1 MRNNSP
7 RESPLVKPTRQ
18 QGDEAEEQACR
29 HLQHQGLQLIERN
42 YRCRQGEIDLIM
54 RDRESTV
61 FVEVRYR
68 SNPNFGG
75 GAESV
80 NQRKQSK
87 VIAAAS
93 HYLQQHPALAQR
105 PARFDVIAINPASL
119 EWIRDAF
126 QTA

>member
-1 MRNNSP
+1 MTPASTK
-7 RESPLVKPTRQ
+7 ERQ
-18 QGDEAEEQACR
+18 QQGQAAEAEACR
-29 HLQHQGLQLIERN
+29 HLQQQGLELIERN

-54 RDRESTV
+54 RDGKSTV

-75 GAESV
+75 AAASV
-80 NQRKQSK
+80 DPRKQGK
-87 VIAAAS
+87 LIATAS
-93 HYLQQHPALAQR
+93 HYLQQHHALAQQ
-105 PARFDVIAINPASL
+105 PARFDVIAIAPGTL

>member
-1 MRNNSP
+1 MTTA
-7 RESPLVKPTRQ
+7 LTKGQ
-18 QGDEAEEQACR
+18 EAEEHACR
-29 HLQHQGLQLIERN
+29 YLQQQGLQLIERN

-54 RDRESTV
+54 RDKQGTV

-80 NQRKQSK
+80 DQRKQHK
-87 VIAAAS
+87 LIAAAA
-93 HYLQQHPALAQR
+93 HYLQQHHTLAQQ
-105 PARFDVIAINPASL
+105 PARFDVIAIAPGAL

-126 QTA
+126 QTG

>member
-1 MRNNSP
+1 MTPASTK
-7 RESPLVKPTRQ
+7 ERQ
-18 QGDEAEEQACR
+18 QQGLAAEAEACR
-29 HLQHQGLQLIERN
+29 HLQQQGLELIERN

-54 RDRESTV
+54 KDGKSTV

-75 GAESV
+75 AAASV
-80 NQRKQSK
+80 DPRKQGK
-87 VIAAAS
+87 LIATAS
-93 HYLQQHPALAQR
+93 HYLQQHHALAQQ
-105 PARFDVIAINPASL
+105 PARFDVIAIAPGTL